1 MKRCFT
7 DFATI
12 ALLALAS
19 NPHALLA
26 QEAVDGPQMLATTV
40 ISATR
45 VATDPLETPNAID
58 LVDQQ
63 ELRLERAPRTLP
75 ETLAETSSVIV
86 QKTAH
91 GQGSPY
97 IRGFTAFRNL
107 LQVDGVRLNHA
118 AFREGPNQYWNTVD
132 PFSASRLEV
141 VKGPGSVLYGSDAV
155 GGTVSVFTFDPERPV
170 EPALYYRGG
179 SAERSHTARAE
190 AGHVVDVGEPG
201 GSLLRLEGG
210 LTLKDYGDLEGGSEV
225 GRQEETGY
233 DERDWDARAA
243 LMLGDA
249 PEDGYVL
256 LSHQSVDQNDVPR
269 THKTINGIDWE
280 GLSIGSELQRDL
292 DQNRELTTLQVRKE
306 RWYAGLSLHQ
316 HEEERDRVRGDGRR
330 DVQGFDLDSYGAF
343 FQLQPDEHWVLGA
356 DVYLDEVDS
365 FRDDFN
371 ADGSFNGSKIQ
382 GPVGDDASYLTV
394 GAYAQYKWMVREN
407 LDVLLGGRA
416 SYAEADVDRFEDP
429 VSGEASS
436 LEREFDA
443 VVGSAR
449 ALWRVEDGLT
459 AFAGVSQGFRAPNL
473 SDLTR
478 LDSARSN
485 EIETPSPDVEP
496 EHFLSTEISLKLR
509 RGGVSG
515 SLAAYHTRIDD
526 LIVRTPT
533 GREVDGDLEVTKR
546 NAAEGEIYGIEL
558 DGKLEL
564 GSDWVA
570 RGFVAWQEGEADAF
584 PTSAPESVREPISRL
599 MPTTGLLALRRQ
611 FFSSRGDWW
620 VEGAVRAAEKADRL
634 SSRDKSDTQRIP
646 AGGTPGYAV
655 GDVRVGWDPTEQVS
669 VSLAVENLADE
680 DFRVHGSG
688 VNEPG
693 RNVILSTQV
702 RF

>member
-1 MKRCFT
+1 MKRCFAHLILLFLAACT
-7 DFATI
+7 TNP
-12 ALLALAS
+12 LALFG
-19 NPHALLA
+19 
-26 QEAVDGPQMLATTV
+26 QEPVDPPQMLETTV

-45 VATDPLETPNAID
+45 VATDPLETPNALDLID
-58 LVDQQ
+58 QR
-63 ELRLERAPRTLP
+63 ELRLDRAPRTLP
-75 ETLAETSSVIV
+75 EALAETPSVIV

-118 AFREGPNQYWNTVD
+118 AFRDGPNQYWNTVD

-170 EPALYYRGG
+170 EPALYYRGS
-179 SAERSHTARAE
+179 SAERSHTLRAE
-190 AGHVVDVGEPG
+190 AGHALEVGEPG
-201 GSLLRLEGG
+201 GNLLRLEGG
-210 LTLKDYGDLEGGSEV
+210 FTFKDYGDLEGGSEV
-225 GRQEETGY
+225 GRQRDTGY

-249 PEDGYVL
+249 PADGYVL

-269 THKTINGIDWE
+269 THRTIYGIDWE
-280 GLSIGSELQRDL
+280 GLEVGSELQRDL
-292 DQNRELTTLQVRKE
+292 DQNRELTTLQIRKE

-343 FQLQPDEHWVLGA
+343 LQLQPDDHWVLGA

-371 ADGSFNGSKIQ
+371 ADGSFNGSSIQ
-382 GPVGDDASYLTV
+382 GPVGDDASYLTL
-394 GAYAQYKWMVREN
+394 GAYAQYKWMVHE
-407 LDVLLGGRA
+407 DVDILLGGRA
-416 SYAEADVDRFEDP
+416 SYAEADVDVFEDP
-429 VSGEASS
+429 VSGEPSS
-436 LEREFDA
+436 LERDFDA

-449 ALWRVEDGLT
+449 ALWRMDEGLT

-496 EHFLSTEISLKLR
+496 EHFLSTEIGVKLR

-515 SLAAYHTRIDD
+515 SLAAYLTSIDD

-533 GREVDGDLEVTKR
+533 GREVDSEFEVTKR
-546 NAAEGEIYGIEL
+546 NAADGEVYGIEL
-558 DGKLEL
+558 DGQVEL

-570 RGFVAWQEGEADAF
+570 RGFIAWQDGEADAF
-584 PTSAPESVREPISRL
+584 PSSAPESVREPISRL

-620 VEGAVRAAEKADRL
+620 IEGAVRAAEKADRL
-634 SSRDKSDTQRIP
+634 SSRDKADTQRIP
-646 AGGTPGYAV
+646 PGGTPGYAV
-655 GDVRVGWDPTEQVS
+655 GDVRVGWDPTDRVS
-669 VSLAVENLADE
+669 VSLAVENLGDE